1 MELPKMKTIKEI
13 SKLSGLSYYYI
24 RNLCLNNQIVYVRA
38 GNKFLINYDRFAEFL
53 NGTAVKSQ

>member
-1 MELPKMKTIKEI
+1 MKTIKEI
-13 SKLSGLSYYYI
+13 SRLSGLSYYYI